1 MPYPALHDVSL
12 APTGIDVLTP
22 DTGAYGRTVVDGEG
36 MIWAP
41 GDGRLV
47 RFDPTSGSARTW
59 TVSDDT
65 AFGINT
71 IAPARDGGV
80 WLIDGRMLRLFDG
93 TLFRTVVEAPAEAV
107 AATAAPDGSLWVATI
122 DGKVTHWTGS
132 SWTSLDP
139 GQPIAD
145 AAISMI
151 AVDAAGRP
159 WIGWTGYPVP
169 PGTGSVSRYDGSG
182 WTTFDGQDASPL
194 GSPVWDI
201 VQFPDG
207 AVWVASDGGIARF
220 DGSSWT
226 VVAATPGADAAA
238 TSVAAA
244 PDGAA
249 WAGGGGAIVAKR
261 FDGQSW
267 SYGPSEGVS
276 SDLYRAAWV
285 MPVKDGL
292 YVGTSDGIYRL
303 ADDRWERAWPPVI
316 SPRNV
321 WTLLAVSR
329 DELWAG
335 RHNGSYQPGDSGL
348 WHWQGGHW
356 TNEPID
362 PARPAAWTAAMAIA
376 PDGTVWAAGDAGV
389 AYRRDGVWT
398 IVDPTPAIAIA
409 FDKGGT
415 AWVMGKDG
423 SGAWALEPDGTAWA
437 RRAIASP
444 PRLSNLWMP
453 SLAVDGRGELWL
465 GDSGD
470 WGFGGLARFDGSRWE
485 TLDELEGSP
494 IGGAT
499 VLGTDPGGAVWIAV
513 TRQVDASQTEPTPVL
528 TVRVDGEE
536 QTVVEMPAG
545 NSGMGAQLAP
555 DGTLRVATDHG
566 PARYDGQRWTY
577 PYERISP
584 SWMGVDRVATDGTV
598 YGSIGSLIVRLPAP
612 AH

>member
-1 MPYPALHDVSL
+1 MPHPALHDVSL

-220 DGSSWT
+220 DGSSWA

-249 WAGGGGAIVAKR
+249 WAGGGGAILAKW

-285 MPVKDGL
+285 MPVKDEL

-303 ADDRWERAWPPVI
+303 ADDRWERAWPPAI

-335 RHNGSYQPGDSGL
+335 RHNGSYQPGDSGQ
-348 WHWQGGHW
+348 WHWQGGQW

-389 AYRRDGVWT
+389 AYYRDGVWT
-398 IVDPTPAIAIA
+398 IVDPTPASAIA
-409 FDKGGT
+409 FDQGRGR
-415 AWVMGKDG
+415 VGHG
-423 SGAWALEPDGTAWA
+423 QGCLGRVGAGA
-437 RRAIASP
+437 RRHGVGATGNCLAATAEQPVDAIA
-444 PRLSNLWMP
+444 RGRRARG
-453 SLAVDGRGELWL
+453 AVAGRF
-465 GDSGD
+465 GD

-499 VLGTDPGGAVWIAV
+499 VLGTDPGGAVWIEV
-513 TRQVDASQTEPTPVL
+513 TRAVDASQTEPAPVL

-545 NSGMGAQLAP
+545 NPDTGAQLAP
-555 DGTLRVATDHG
+555 DGTLWVATDHG